1 MGMKSLGVL
10 VTKSCLTL
18 ETPWSIAC
26 QALLSMGFPRQEY
39 WSGLPFPSPMDLPD
53 PGIEPMSPTLQADS
67 LPPEPPGKLKF
78 PKISCIKTAQFWRSN
93 GEDILLSLLWPQLQ
107 PLIGELWS
115 CKLHSMAPPQNHW
128 ISTLRTDE
136 LCYVNYTSIKLIKT
150 NNYMKIF

>member
-39 WSGLPFPSPMDLPD
+39 WNGLPFPSPRDLPD

-78 PKISCIKTAQFWRSN
+78 PKISCIKTVQFWRSN
-93 GEDILLSLLWPQLQ
+93 GEDIVLSLLWPQLL
-107 PLIGELWS
+107 PLIGEL
-115 CKLHSMAPPQNHW
+115 
-128 ISTLRTDE
+128 
-136 LCYVNYTSIKLIKT
+136 
-150 NNYMKIF
+150 